1 MILSSLGKCT
11 NVISNKQFKTNVC
24 CHCRN
29 VQSIL
34 KSPELDAKYEKFSQH
49 NASPKTSRKK
59 FLSSR
64 QPAKRKRKTS
74 ASSKTRESPRNGSSM
89 TVDSLNGNSMIV
101 QDHSFIPPK
110 EVGQKY
116 VVGDIIGDGNF
127 AVVRKCKSRGTKQD
141 FALKIIDKA
150 KCQGKEHM
158 IESEIAIL
166 TLVSHNHIIELLE
179 VFDYPDEKYLVTE
192 YVRGGDLFDAIA
204 IDTKYSE
211 RVSRRMITDMTSAL
225 KYLHDKMIVHRDIKP
240 ENLLVLYLESEDK
253 GPDRLR
259 SLKLGDF
266 GLAQLVSEPLFT
278 VIGNSWKFNCY

>member
-1 MILSSLGKCT
+1 M
-11 NVISNKQFKTNVC
+11 
-24 CHCRN
+24 
-29 VQSIL
+29 
-34 KSPELDAKYEKFSQH
+34 DAKYEKFSQH

-74 ASSKTRESPRNGSSM
+74 ASSKTRESPRNGSAM
-89 TVDSLNGNSMIV
+89 TVDSLNGSSLV
-101 QDHSFIPPK
+101 QDMSFIPPK

-127 AVVRKCKSRGTKQD
+127 AVVRKCKSRKTKQD
-141 FALKIIDKA
+141 FALKIIDKS

-179 VFDYPDEKYLVTE
+179 VFDYPEEKYLVTE

-278 VIGNSWKFNCY
+278 VTSALTV

>member
-1 MILSSLGKCT
+1 
-11 NVISNKQFKTNVC
+11 
-24 CHCRN
+24 
-29 VQSIL
+29 
-34 KSPELDAKYEKFSQH
+34 
-49 NASPKTSRKK
+49 
-59 FLSSR
+59 
-64 QPAKRKRKTS
+64 
-74 ASSKTRESPRNGSSM
+74 
-89 TVDSLNGNSMIV
+89 
-101 QDHSFIPPK
+101 
-110 EVGQKY
+110 
-116 VVGDIIGDGNF
+116 
-127 AVVRKCKSRGTKQD
+127 
-141 FALKIIDKA
+141 
-150 KCQGKEHM
+150 M

-166 TLVSHNHIIELLE
+166 TLVSHSHIIELLE

-240 ENLLVLYLESEDK
+240 ENLLVLYLEGEDK

-278 VIGNSWKFNCY
+278 VSFKGSGNLLLAIDFLFCAKIQNSLNANKIFTTKEL

>member
-1 MILSSLGKCT
+1 MFYKI
-11 NVISNKQFKTNVC
+11 NF
-24 CHCRN
+24 RN

-34 KSPELDAKYEKFSQH
+34 KSPELDAKYEKFTSS
-49 NASPKTSRKK
+49 ASPKSSRKK

-74 ASSKTRESPRNGSSM
+74 ANSKTRDSPRNGSSS
-89 TVDSLNGNSMIV
+89 TTSSNLDSLPNND
-101 QDHSFIPPK
+101 QFLAPK
-110 EVGQKY
+110 DISSKY
-116 VVGDIIGDGNF
+116 YVGDIIGDGNF
-127 AVVRKCKSRGTKQD
+127 AVVRRCKSRKTKQE
-141 FALKIIDKA
+141 FALKIIDKS

-166 TLVSHNHIIELLE
+166 TLVSHPHIIELLE
-179 VFDYPDEKYLVTE
+179 VFDFPDEKYLVTE

-211 RVSRRMITDMTSAL
+211 HVSRRMVADMTSAL

-240 ENLLVLYLESEDK
+240 ENLLVLYLEPEDK
-253 GPDRLR
+253 GPERLR

-278 VIGNSWKFNCY
+278 VSL